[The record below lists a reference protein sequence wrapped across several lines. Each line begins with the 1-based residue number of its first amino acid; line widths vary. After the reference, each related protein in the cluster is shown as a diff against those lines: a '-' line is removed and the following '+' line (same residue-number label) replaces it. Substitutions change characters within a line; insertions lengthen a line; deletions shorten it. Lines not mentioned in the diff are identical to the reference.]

1 MPRAAGYASGRQGC
15 VKRPRP
21 RLLPPP
27 PYNNAKMDKLNRLYK
42 LHGLL
47 RRMRLPVPLA
57 RIQDELGCSE
67 RTARRAIAELRE
79 LLDAPLEYD
88 GDRNGYRYVGPRAD
102 SFELP
107 GLWFSPEEIY
117 ALLTS
122 YQLLDA
128 LQPGLFEPYLAPI
141 RTRLKT
147 LLAHNRASAPDL
159 GQRIRL
165 LQIAARPTDLPKFR
179 SVATALL
186 TRKRLRIL
194 YHGRA
199 RDATTERNV
208 SPQRLV
214 YYRSNWYL
222 DTWCHTRNA
231 FRHFALD
238 RLQPVAILDEDAQE
252 FAQTE
257 LDEHFASAYG
267 IFAGRPTATAVLRF
281 TSSAAKW
288 VADEQWHPQQESAVL
303 ADGSYELRVPYSRPE
318 ELVMDVLKYG
328 PEVEVIGPGDLRERV
343 AGSLAAALERYR

>member
-1 MPRAAGYASGRQGC
+1 
-15 VKRPRP
+15 
-21 RLLPPP
+21 
-27 PYNNAKMDKLNRLYK
+27 MDKLNRLYK
-42 LHGLL
+42 LHGLM
-47 RRMRLPVPLA
+47 RRMRQPVPLT
-57 RIQDELGCSE
+57 RIRDELGCSE
-67 RTARRAIAELRE
+67 RTARRAIAELRD

-88 GDRNGYRYVGPRAD
+88 SDRNGYGYVGPRAD
-102 SFELP
+102 TFELP

-128 LQPGLFEPYLAPI
+128 LQPGLFEPYITPI

-147 LLAHNRASAPDL
+147 LLAHNHASAPDL

-165 LQIAARPTDLPKFR
+165 LQIAARPTDLANFR
-179 SVATALL
+179 AVATATL
-186 TRKRLRIL
+186 TRKQLRLL

-199 RDATTERNV
+199 RDETTERTV

-238 RLQPVAILDEDAQE
+238 RLQPVEVLDEPARE
-252 FAQTE
+252 FAPAE

-281 TSSAAKW
+281 TPTAAKW
-288 VADEQWHPQQESAVL
+288 VADEQWHPQQESTVL
-303 ADGSYELRVPYSRPE
+303 ADGSYELKVPYSRPE
-318 ELVMDVLKYG
+318 ELVMDILKYG
-328 PEVEVIGPGDLRERV
+328 PEVEVVGPADLRERV
-343 AGSLAAALERYR
+343 AELLRAAVERYR